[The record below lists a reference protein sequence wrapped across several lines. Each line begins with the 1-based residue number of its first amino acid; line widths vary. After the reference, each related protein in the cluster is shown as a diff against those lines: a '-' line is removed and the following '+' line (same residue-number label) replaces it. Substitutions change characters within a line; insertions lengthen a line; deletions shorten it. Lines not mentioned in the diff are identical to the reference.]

1 MKKSVRR
8 VTSGLPPAERLVN
21 LTVHNAVLATQPPP
35 FYLAG
40 QADATPFMCLPP
52 DGGIARVD
60 DAEARL
66 GEHLLNTG
74 SGLVSL
80 TRLRRDGRLMDLP
93 NPESGTRYVV
103 SRLTALAA
111 RSRTDLVFPFDETR
125 DGDGRITGARGLGS
139 FSPSG
144 MLRERLREQ
153 RAAARERH
161 AGHPLRR
168 PWLTGV
174 LFAGATA
181 LLSGALGTL
190 PGALDATPG
199 PHGIWALWTMRLT
212 AVFGALGLVLL
223 FTAAWRWHVQETV
236 RGEHGT
242 AYVID
247 ERAALWRHEEKTAV
261 LAEVN
266 SGFAAALMVPGP
278 RELGEDW
285 EWVADA
291 AHAAHWDKRIDQ
303 LVNSF
308 WAVHYNDS
316 KVTRNAVFVWAPWP
330 VAMAFGARATA
341 RGRGLVLHVRQRPSY
356 GAAGPHRLPRLDD
369 GAHDFRGAENLAA
382 LRDISPR
389 HEPVE
394 TPGTLTITFEPMGT
408 PDQET
413 RKSGHHVGRSRDS
426 RAKDS
431 DVLLLIVRVTHGPVG
446 PIAMDLTGTGPFTL
460 EISPNLAGH
469 VIPAG
474 VHEVSAVELR
484 LGSED
489 ADQKPVP
496 ELEWKAFP
504 SAASV
509 IAGWLSRQAAEHKAR
524 TVLLAAR
531 MPQELAVGLGI
542 QLTQRSWARGDGEG
556 WPRHLYPVVQV
567 GGSDRLAV
575 PDLRLGAAA
584 VPSHR
589 A

>member
-1 MKKSVRR
+1 M
-8 VTSGLPPAERLVN
+8 
-21 LTVHNAVLATQPPP
+21 
-35 FYLAG
+35 
-40 QADATPFMCLPP
+40 
-52 DGGIARVD
+52 D
-60 DAEARL
+60 DDEARL
-66 GEHLLNTG
+66 GGHLLNIS

-80 TRLRRDGRLMDLP
+80 TRLRRDGRLVDLP
-93 NPESGTRYVV
+93 APEPGTRYLV

-111 RSRTDLVFPFDETR
+111 RGRADLVFPFGEIR
-125 DGDGRITGARGLGS
+125 DGDGRITGAYGLGS

-144 MLRERLREQ
+144 PVRERLREW
-153 RAAARERH
+153 RAAARERR
-161 AGHPLRR
+161 ALRPLRR

-174 LFAGATA
+174 LFAVATA

-190 PGALDATPG
+190 PGALDAPAG
-199 PHGIWALWTMRLT
+199 HHGIWALWTMRLT
-212 AVFGALGLVLL
+212 VIFGAAGLVLL
-223 FTAAWRWHVQETV
+223 FMAAWRWRVRETLLE
-236 RGEHGT
+236 EHGS
-242 AYVID
+242 AYVIN

-261 LAEVN
+261 LAEVS

-291 AHAAHWDKRIDQ
+291 EHAPHWNDRIDQ

-308 WAVHYNDS
+308 WSVHYNDS

-369 GAHDFRGAENLAA
+369 GAHDFRGTENLPT

-389 HEPVE
+389 HEPAE
-394 TPGTLTITFEPMGT
+394 ISGTLTVTFEPMDA
-408 PDQET
+408 PNEEA
-413 RKSGHHVGRSRDS
+413 RRSGHRHSRPAHS
-426 RAKDS
+426 REKDA

-446 PIAMDLTGTGPFTL
+446 PITMDFSDTGPFIL
-460 EISPNLAGH
+460 EISPGLAGH
-469 VIPAG
+469 AISAG
-474 VHEVSAVELR
+474 AHRVSAVELR
-484 LGSED
+484 LGSD
-489 ADQKPVP
+489 DDGRGAVP
-496 ELEWKAFP
+496 ELPWKAFP
-504 SAASV
+504 AAAAA
-509 IAGWLSRQAAEHKAR
+509 IAGWIVRRAAEHKAR

-542 QLTQRSWARGDGEG
+542 QLTQRSWARGDGER

-567 GGSDRLAV
+567 AGSDRLAV
-575 PDLRLGAAA
+575 PDLALGAAA